1 MEEFII
7 ISIVVVVLGFIRF
20 LQVITGNVDE
30 EIENDINELT
40 KNIF

>member
-20 LQVITGNVDE
+20 LQVITGNVNE
-30 EIENDINELT
+30 EMENDMNELT